1 MRIVTRRWYTLTS
14 PRISGGV
21 AGFEDG
27 SASLVLILR
36 MLTRTQWSVAAVASL
51 RFTVRTCRNTKKV
64 LKNGRKN

>member
-1 MRIVTRRWYTLTS
+1 
-14 PRISGGV
+14 V

-51 RFTVRTCRNTKKV
+51 RLTVRTCREV
-64 LKNGRKN
+64 Y